1 MKDRTL
7 TYLSLTLSIA
17 ALAYAV
23 WVHQHAEQMATD
35 ALHRRE
41 LEFVT
46 HYAPKLREVYSGL
59 TEHTNVYA
67 SDPKTI
73 EELFRPMVE
82 AMNRLG
88 GSEEA
93 PPQKEITK

>member
-7 TYLSLTLSIA
+7 IYLSLALSVA
-17 ALAYAV
+17 ALAYAG
-23 WVHQHAEQMATD
+23 WVRQHAAQMATD
-35 ALHRRE
+35 ALRKRE

-46 HYAPKLREVYSGL
+46 SYTPKLKEFYAGMTGL
-59 TEHTNVYA
+59 TNVYP

-82 AMNRLG
+82 MMNRLG
-88 GSEEA
+88 GTAEPATE
-93 PPQKEITK
+93 KEPAK